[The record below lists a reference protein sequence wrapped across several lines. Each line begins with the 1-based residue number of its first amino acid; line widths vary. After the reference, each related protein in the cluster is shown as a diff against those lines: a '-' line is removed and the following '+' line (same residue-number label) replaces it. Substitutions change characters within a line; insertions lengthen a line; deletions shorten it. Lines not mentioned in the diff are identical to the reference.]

1 MYDAIFSQTIQ
12 KFLLISNLCLFFI
25 LSYETNKI
33 KFPLKKKKRNFVMSK
48 IILLIILVILFMLS
62 TKSSNNED
70 LKKELL
76 EMRNRVMKLENI
88 LKFFYRIDG
97 KGLDT
102 FEDYL
107 DDLEN
112 AITEEEFHD
121 KDTIMHSKER

>member
-1 MYDAIFSQTIQ
+1 
-12 KFLLISNLCLFFI
+12 
-25 LSYETNKI
+25 
-33 KFPLKKKKRNFVMSK
+33 
-48 IILLIILVILFMLS
+48 MLS

-88 LKFFYRIDG
+88 LRFFYRIDG
-97 KGLDT
+97 KGFDT

-107 DDLEN
+107 ADLEK

-121 KDTIMHSKER
+121 KDTVMHSKER